1 MRRNYIY
8 DILCI
13 CRCVFEQYECSDCV
27 VQRQHCVYHRHF
39 ARQRDDNGHCVAQ
52 AVHEHIDEHIRDG
65 KRQHAGDNTGDDS
78 FVRTG
83 VSKTGKEKQIK
94 EK

>member
-13 CRCVFEQYECSDCV
+13 CQRIFEQYERSDSV
-27 VQRQHCVYHRHF
+27 VQRRHCVY
-39 ARQRDDNGHCVAQ
+39 QRYLAGQCDDNGHCVAQ

-65 KRQHAGDNTGDDS
+65 KRQHAGCDTGDNS